1 MKLGRQ
7 TIKTEKDVKII
18 SSATVAG
25 TKEQE
30 GRLKGRFDILMDD
43 GYYNEKTWE
52 KAETKMQFEAAN
64 AAVSKAGISL
74 GDIDISFA
82 GDLLNQ
88 CTATGY
94 CFRGLN
100 VPFCG
105 LYGACSTM
113 ALSLSMGMMAVG
125 GGFAKYALCGTS
137 SHFCSSEKQFRM
149 TLAYGGQRPPT
160 AQRTVTGSGMAVLSP
175 EGTGPVII
183 EATIGK
189 ITDKGIKDGMNMG
202 AAMAPAAA
210 DTIMAHFNDTG
221 KSPDFYDLIATGD
234 LGELGYEI
242 TCDILKKNGFKT
254 NNYNDCGIMIFD
266 SKKQD
271 THCGGSGCGCSAL
284 VLCAYILDEM
294 SKGSIDNVLFV
305 GTGALMSPL
314 TTQQGESIPAIAHAV
329 AISNGR

>member
-74 GDIDISFA
+74 DDIDISFA

-125 GGFAKYALCGTS
+125 GGFAKNALCGTS

-149 TLAYGGQRPPT
+149 PLAYGGQRPPT
-160 AQRTVTGSGMAVLSP
+160 AQRTVTGSGMTVLSP
-175 EGTGPVII
+175 EGTGPVVT

-210 DTIMAHFNDTG
+210 DTIMAHFKDTG
-221 KSPDFYDLIATGD
+221 KSPDFYDLIVTGD

-294 SKGSIDNVLFV
+294 SKGSINNVLFV

>member
-74 GDIDISFA
+74 DDIDISFA

-149 TLAYGGQRPPT
+149 PLAYGGQRPPT
-160 AQRTVTGSGMAVLSP
+160 AQRTVTGSGMTVLSP
-175 EGTGPVII
+175 EGTGPVVT

-210 DTIMAHFNDTG
+210 DTIMAHFKDTG
-221 KSPDFYDLIATGD
+221 KSPDFYDLIVTGD

>member
-149 TLAYGGQRPPT
+149 PLAYGGQRPPT

-175 EGTGPVII
+175 EGTGPVVT

>member
-74 GDIDISFA
+74 DDIDISFA

-149 TLAYGGQRPPT
+149 PLAYGGQRPPT
-160 AQRTVTGSGMAVLSP
+160 AQRTVTGSGMTVLSP
-175 EGTGPVII
+175 EGTGPVVT

-210 DTIMAHFNDTG
+210 DTIMAHFKDTG
-221 KSPDFYDLIATGD
+221 KSPDFYDLIVTGD

-294 SKGSIDNVLFV
+294 SKGSINNVLFV

>member
-74 GDIDISFA
+74 DDIDISFA

-149 TLAYGGQRPPT
+149 PLAYGGQRPPT
-160 AQRTVTGSGMAVLSP
+160 AQRTVTGSGMTVLSP
-175 EGTGPVII
+175 EGTGPVVT

-221 KSPDFYDLIATGD
+221 KSPEFYDLIVTGD

>member
-74 GDIDISFA
+74 DDIDISFA

-149 TLAYGGQRPPT
+149 PLAYGGQRPPT
-160 AQRTVTGSGMAVLSP
+160 AQRTVTGSGMTVLSP
-175 EGTGPVII
+175 EGMGPVVT

-202 AAMAPAAA
+202 AAMAPGGGRY
-210 DTIMAHFNDTG
+210 H
-221 KSPDFYDLIATGD
+221 
-234 LGELGYEI
+234 
-242 TCDILKKNGFKT
+242 NGSF
-254 NNYNDCGIMIFD
+254 
-266 SKKQD
+266 
-271 THCGGSGCGCSAL
+271 
-284 VLCAYILDEM
+284 
-294 SKGSIDNVLFV
+294 
-305 GTGALMSPL
+305 
-314 TTQQGESIPAIAHAV
+314 
-329 AISNGR
+329 

>member
-74 GDIDISFA
+74 DDIDISFA

-149 TLAYGGQRPPT
+149 PLAYGGQRPPT
-160 AQRTVTGSGMAVLSP
+160 AQRTVTGSGMTVLSP
-175 EGTGPVII
+175 EGMGPVVT

-221 KSPDFYDLIATGD
+221 KSPEFYDLIVTGD

-294 SKGSIDNVLFV
+294 SKGSINNVLFV